1 MALIAASMSEYAVSS
16 TRRASGYTSRDL
28 RQHVGALHPRHAL
41 IADHDGERVPARL
54 QLADRAS
61 SASSPD
67 DALMTV

>member
-16 TRRASGYTSRDL
+16 TRRASGYTSRDCASTSVPWIPGIRWSL
-28 RQHVGALHPRHAL
+28 ITMASESPRALSSRIVA
-41 IADHDGERVPARL
+41 
-54 QLADRAS
+54 